1 MHLILKE
8 RIKMF
13 KAGYVAL
20 VGKPNA
26 GKSSLVNALVGE
38 KVAIISSKPQTTREN
53 ILGVLTRDDFQIVF
67 VDTPGIHHTKNAL
80 SKAMMKNVR
89 SAVSGVDL
97 VLYLIDGTTLP
108 DEEQIEYIQHLGE
121 NKLIVRSKIDLPK
134 QKDFNSDLS
143 ISSHTGENLDKLL
156 DLILER
162 LPSYDNPTYIFE
174 PDYYTDKSVK
184 FIIAEE
190 VREKALNLLNQEVPH
205 GIAVE
210 VIKFEENE
218 DIVYIDADIICEQE
232 RHKGMIIGKGG
243 ETLKKMGSQT
253 RLFAEELLGK
263 KIMLKLFVKVEK
275 DWRNKPE
282 KVKNLGY

>member
-1 MHLILKE
+1 
-8 RIKMF
+8 MF

-53 ILGVLTRDDFQIVF
+53 ILGVLTREDAQIVF
-67 VDTPGIHHTKNAL
+67 VDTPGIHHTKTAL

-108 DEEQIEYIQHLGE
+108 DEEQIEYINHLEG
-121 NKLIVRSKIDLPK
+121 NKLVVRSKIDLPK
-134 QKDFNSDLS
+134 QKEFDCDIG
-143 ISSHTGENLDKLL
+143 ISSQTGENLEKLIQT
-156 DLILER
+156 ILQR
-162 LPSYDNPTYIFE
+162 LPSYEKPTYIFDPE
-174 PDYYTDKSVK
+174 YYTDKSVK
-184 FIIAEE
+184 FLIAEE
-190 VREKALNLLNQEVPH
+190 IREKALNLLNQEVPH
-205 GIAVE
+205 GVAVE
-210 VIKFEENE
+210 IIKFDEQEN
-218 DIVYIDADIICEQE
+218 IVYIDADIVCEQE

-243 ETLKKMGSQT
+243 EVLKKIGSQT
-253 RLFAEELLGK
+253 RSFAENLLGK

>member
-1 MHLILKE
+1 
-8 RIKMF
+8 MF

-20 VGKPNA
+20 VGKANA

-53 ILGVLTRDDFQIVF
+53 IMGVLTRDDCQIVF

-97 VLYLIDGTTLP
+97 VLYLIDGTTEP
-108 DEEQIEYIQHLGE
+108 DQEQLDYIDHLGD
-121 NKLIVRSKIDLPK
+121 NKLVVRSKIDLSK
-134 QKDFNSDLS
+134 QKDFEADIE
-143 ISSHTGENLDKLL
+143 ISSMRGENLDKLL
-156 DLILER
+156 DMILER
-162 LPSYDNPTYIFE
+162 LPEYDKPTYLFE

-184 FIIAEE
+184 FLIAEE
-190 VREKALNLLNQEVPH
+190 IREKALNLLNQEVPH

-210 VIKFEENE
+210 IIKFDEKE
-218 DIVYIDADIICEQE
+218 DIVYIDADIICEQD
-232 RHKGMIIGKGG
+232 RHKGMVIGKGG
-243 ETLKKMGSQT
+243 EMLKKIGSQT
-253 RLFAEELLGK
+253 RTFAEQLLGK

-275 DWRNKPE
+275 DWRSKPE

>member
-1 MHLILKE
+1 
-8 RIKMF
+8 MF
-13 KAGYVAL
+13 RAGYVAL

-38 KVAIISSKPQTTREN
+38 KVAIISAKPQTTREN
-53 ILGVLTRDDFQIVF
+53 ILGVLTRDDGQIVF

-108 DEEQIEYIQHLGE
+108 DSEEEEYIAHLGE
-121 NKLIVRSKIDLPK
+121 NKLVVRSKIDLPK
-134 QKDFNSDLS
+134 QKPFNSDIQ
-143 ISSHTGENLDKLL
+143 ISSQTGENLQVLL
-156 DLILER
+156 EKILEK
-162 LPSYDNPTYIFE
+162 LPQYSQPTYIFE

-184 FIIAEE
+184 FLIAEE
-190 VREKALNLLNQEVPH
+190 IREKALNLLHQEVPH

-210 VIKFEENE
+210 IIKFEEQEN
-218 DIVYIDADIICEQE
+218 VVFIDADIVCEQE

-243 ETLKKMGSQT
+243 EMLKKIGSQT
-253 RLFAEELLGK
+253 RTFAEQLLAK
-263 KIMLKLFVKVEK
+263 KIMLKLFVKVER

-282 KVKNLGY
+282 KVKHLGY